1 MTYHFET
8 RCIHGD
14 RCLDKDHP
22 YGAVSTP
29 IFQTATFIHPGPGQS
44 TGYDYTR
51 VNNPTRDELEKTVSS
66 LEHAYDT
73 MACTN
78 GMAAIGLC
86 LEFFF
91 PAIILS
97 ARRTFTVV
105 LCAC

>member
-1 MTYHFET
+1 MAPFPPRYS
-8 RCIHGD
+8 RQQPLSIRVPD
-14 RCLDKDHP
+14 
-22 YGAVSTP
+22 
-29 IFQTATFIHPGPGQS
+29 QS

-91 PAIILS
+91 RAIILS

-105 LCAC
+105 LCACLTMQKNKEA

>member
-73 MACTN
+73 MAWN
-78 GMAAIGLC
+78 
-86 LEFFF
+86 FSSR
-91 PAIILS
+91 AIILS
-97 ARRTFTVV
+97 ARRIFTVV
-105 LCAC
+105 LCACLTMQKNKEA